1 MRTKILSLIA
11 IVTMSFAL
19 NAQIDRSK
27 MPKPGP
33 DPVVKLGDA
42 EKFSLKNGM
51 TVIMVE
57 NHKLPRVSANLTIDN
72 KPVFEGEI
80 AGVSSMMGSLLG
92 RGTTTI
98 SKDDFNEKVD
108 YLGANVNFSSR
119 GAFASSLKRY
129 FPEVLALM
137 ADGVKNSQ
145 FTQEEFDTF
154 ENYFNEDN
162 WIIMQTEFE
171 EVVKFEI
178 GAIINDKDEF
188 DWKFGKK

>member
-11 IVTMSFAL
+11 IVTLSFAL

-42 EKFSLKNGM
+42 EKFTLDNGM

-57 NHKLPRVSANLTIDN
+57 NHKLPRASANLTIDN
-72 KPVFEGEI
+72 KPFFEGEI

-92 RGTTTI
+92 RGTATI
-98 SKDDFNEKVD
+98 SKNDFNEKVD
-108 YLGANVNFSSR
+108 YLGASVNFSSR
-119 GAFASSLKRY
+119 GAFASSLKKY

-137 ADGVKNSQ
+137 ADGIKNSQ
-145 FTQEEFDTF
+145 FTQEEFDK
-154 ENYFNEDN
+154 
-162 WIIMQTEFE
+162 
-171 EVVKFEI
+171 EVKVTLD
-178 GAIINDKDEF
+178 GAKRHR
-188 DWKFGKK
+188 K